1 MLILNYRKGEVM
13 KEKNDKAPNVSG
25 SFQIV
30 NDHQKEDVKSLKNQ
44 HDLDEESLY
53 YARLF
58 MEE

>member
-1 MLILNYRKGEVM
+1 M
-13 KEKNDKAPNVSG
+13 NDKTEKKVPNVSG

-30 NDHQKEDVKSLKNQ
+30 DNGRQETLQKLKQ
-44 HDLDEESLY
+44 EEKLDEESLY

>member
-1 MLILNYRKGEVM
+1 M
-13 KEKNDKAPNVSG
+13 KKNNDTAPNVSG

-30 NDHQKEDVKSLKNQ
+30 NDPQKADVETLKNQ

-58 MEE
+58 MED

>member
-1 MLILNYRKGEVM
+1 M
-13 KEKNDKAPNVSG
+13 KKKDDKTPNVSG

-30 NDHQKEDVKSLKNQ
+30 NDDQKDDVNNLKKE

-58 MEE
+58 MED

>member
-1 MLILNYRKGEVM
+1 M

-58 MEE
+58 MED